1 MFLLMSIFT
10 APKKEVMKKVL
21 IAASML
27 VPFIS
32 FAHDGHGVTGGF
44 SITHYFVEPDHAIYT
59 WSFIAAGLILAK
71 YLRGRR
77 ASK

>member
-1 MFLLMSIFT
+1 MAIFT
-10 APKKEVMKKVL
+10 ASKKEAMKKIL

-32 FAHDGHGVTGGF
+32 FAHEGHGVTEGF
-44 SITHYFVEPDHAIYT
+44 TITHYFIEADHAIYT

-71 YLRGRR
+71 YLRGKR

>member
-1 MFLLMSIFT
+1 MSIFT

-71 YLRGRR
+71 YLKGRR

>member
-10 APKKEVMKKVL
+10 SPKKEVMKKVL

-27 VPFIS
+27 VPFIG

-44 SITHYFVEPDHAIYT
+44 SITHYFVEADHAIYT

>member
-1 MFLLMSIFT
+1 
-10 APKKEVMKKVL
+10 MKKVL

-71 YLRGRR
+71 YLRSRK